1 MITCEQF
8 YDQTKKN
15 DFLLYAGVPDST
27 FKEWLQFLD
36 EAPADLRHIATSNE
50 GDAVALVAGYYLGSR
65 RIGVVYMQNSGLGN
79 SVNPITSLVAR
90 DVYSIPMI
98 LMIGWRGMPGMKDE
112 PQHKQMGRITLP
124 MLDVL
129 EIPYSI
135 VPEIPEELPKVFD
148 LAKQYVTTHSG
159 PYALVVK
166 HGTFAPY
173 QAKQTLSQ
181 PWTLAREDAVKM
193 IAEYLK
199 HDEAIVSTT
208 GKISRELYEYRDA
221 HQQNHSH
228 DFYTVGSLG
237 CCVSIAMGIA
247 LTQPQRQ
254 LVVFDADGSALMH
267 LGSWATVGAYHP
279 TNLKH
284 IIFDNETYE
293 STGAQPCNSKTAD
306 FQAIAKAVGYHFSK
320 LVTTAD
326 QLRQTLPEFMQSQ
339 GPSILIIKVQSGS
352 RANLGRPK
360 TTPLENKALFMD
372 FLQKQE

>member
-8 YDQTKKN
+8 YAQTKQH
-15 DFLLYAGVPDST
+15 DLLLYAGVPDST

-36 EAPADLRHIATSNE
+36 EAPADLRHIAVSNE
-50 GDAVALVAGYYLGSR
+50 GDAVSLVSGYYLGSR

-79 SVNPITSLVAR
+79 TVNPITSLADR

-112 PQHKQMGRITLP
+112 PQHKKMGRITLP
-124 MLDVL
+124 MLDTL
-129 EIPYSI
+129 EIPYAM
-135 VPEIPEELPKVFD
+135 VPEQPEELQNVFD
-148 LAKQYVTTHSG
+148 QAVQWVQKNNG
-159 PYALVVK
+159 PYALVVR

-173 QAKQTLSQ
+173 QSKKTLQQ
-181 PWTLAREDAVKM
+181 PWTLCREDAVKM
-193 IAEYLK
+193 VAEALRN
-199 HDEAIVSTT
+199 HQAIVATT

-221 HQQNHSH
+221 LQQGHSQ

-247 LTQPQRQ
+247 LTQPQRD

-293 STGAQPCNSKTAD
+293 STGAQPCHSKGVS
-306 FQAIAKAVGYHFSK
+306 FPEIAKACGYQYTK
-320 LVTTAD
+320 QVTSQE
-326 QLRQTLPEFMQSQ
+326 QLQQTLPSFLQSS
-339 GPSILIIKVQSGS
+339 GPSLLVIKVQSGS
-352 RANLGRPK
+352 RSNLGRPK
-360 TTPLENKALFMD
+360 TSPLENKSAFMD
-372 FLQKQE
+372 FLQK